1 VRTVIMVTA
10 DLATK
15 LPQTTMRQGAPGTLV
30 GQPRRLRES
39 EVHGRRALPIISAN
53 NSGR

>member
-15 LPQTTMRQGAPGTLV
+15 LPQNHDAARGVGLLGETAEAAVAMRVRGSRPQGVAHH
-30 GQPRRLRES
+30 QS
-39 EVHGRRALPIISAN
+39 E
-53 NSGR
+53 